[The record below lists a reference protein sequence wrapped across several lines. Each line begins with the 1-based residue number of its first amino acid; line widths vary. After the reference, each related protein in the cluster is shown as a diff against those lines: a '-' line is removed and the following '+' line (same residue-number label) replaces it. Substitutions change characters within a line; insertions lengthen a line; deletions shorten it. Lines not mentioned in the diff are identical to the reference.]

1 MELDDDMEA
10 ADAEFC
16 RAIRYLEA
24 VQRLQAWSGDDET
37 ESRLARL
44 AEVYRARATALILG
58 GVAASHVA
66 TGKFKRA

>member
-1 MELDDDMEA
+1 MQA
-10 ADAEFC
+10 ADANFV
-16 RAIRYLEA
+16 RGLRYIEA
-24 VQRLQAWSGDDET
+24 AWRLQAWSGDDET